1 MAGHSIVKAREAQ
14 RSMRRRIAHE
24 VQQRQHTAAATFAA
38 GLVGVYEAKNGPLPG
53 IAGLDGTIVYGFG
66 SLLAADYLGGNAG
79 RIAQS
84 VADGLLSIG
93 VYKYARAFVKSP
105 PDVSRGIG
113 DVSADARAMDALL
126 AAG

>member
-1 MAGHSIVKAREAQ
+1 MAHSIVRAREAQ

-24 VQQRQHTAAATFAA
+24 VEKRQHTFAATMAA
-38 GLVGVYEAKNGPLPG
+38 GLVGVYEAHNKKPLPG
-53 IAGLDGTIVYGFG
+53 IAGLDGTVVIGFG
-66 SLLAADYLGGNAG
+66 SLLAADYIGGQGG

-93 VYKYARAFVKSP
+93 IYKYAKAFATSGLPAV
-105 PDVSRGIG
+105 GAIG
-113 DVSADARAMDALL
+113 DDARAMDALL